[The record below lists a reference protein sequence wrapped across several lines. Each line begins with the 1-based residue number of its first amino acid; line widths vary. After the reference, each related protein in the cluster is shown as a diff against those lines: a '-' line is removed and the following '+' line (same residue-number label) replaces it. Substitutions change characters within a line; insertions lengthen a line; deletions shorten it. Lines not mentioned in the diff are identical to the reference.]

1 MPGNIDGSGGVVMTT
16 LLLTAILVIAP
27 APDQAAAPA
36 ANQTIGSVRGMTDM
50 VKGYLTKAAAQV
62 PEDQYAFKPTP
73 EVRSMGEVFAH
84 VADANFGICGMV
96 GGDKPPMSG
105 IEKTKKTK
113 AEITEALAA
122 SFAFCEKVF
131 DSMTD
136 ARANEVVPKFFVPG
150 THTRL
155 GVLAFN
161 AAHDFEHYGNIV
173 TYMRLKGMVPPS
185 SARGM

>member
-36 ANQTIGSVRGMTDM
+36 ANQ
-50 VKGYLTKAAAQV
+50 GYLTKAAAQV